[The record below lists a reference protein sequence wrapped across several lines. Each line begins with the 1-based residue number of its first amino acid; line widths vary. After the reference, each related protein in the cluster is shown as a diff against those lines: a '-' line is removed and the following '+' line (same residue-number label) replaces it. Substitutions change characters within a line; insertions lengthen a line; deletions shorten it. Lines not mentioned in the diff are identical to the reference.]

1 LAVRSV
7 VKEAAKPVRL
17 FSEVPV
23 FLTEADDLGSTRSQE
38 ALSPVMISAPF
49 NRLDYPSLRQSAYLN
64 QASLG
69 LISQPAVTA
78 MHTFID
84 NVARHGNLY
93 MSDSDEVAYFET
105 LRERA
110 SRLLHCDSS
119 RVAIVA
125 SASEIL
131 GQIPMLLQ
139 PKLKSTIL
147 AVSSDFPAITRPWL
161 RLAALRNHTVRFVD
175 DQPSCDLT
183 DTLIEAIDESTS
195 VVAVSSVQYATGTV
209 VDISRLRQSSV
220 QVGARLIVDATQA
233 AGATRVDA
241 AAWDADAVIT
251 SGYKWLGGHGGIAL
265 AVMSPLLL
273 EQIPPLPGWMG
284 ATDPFGFDAT
294 TLSLANDARRYTQ
307 STMSY
312 VSMAGLVV
320 AIEQLLSLGEAGIEA
335 HAQSLAAMLVSDVSK
350 YGWQPFRGVGD
361 PAGSPHIISLGH
373 PSESV
378 QATVER
384 LRTHNI
390 VCGTRGGR
398 IRISLAPYNDESDVN
413 AVSEALAGAGS

>member
-1 LAVRSV
+1 
-7 VKEAAKPVRL
+7 
-17 FSEVPV
+17 
-23 FLTEADDLGSTRSQE
+23 
-38 ALSPVMISAPF
+38 MISSPF
-49 NRLDYPSLRQSAYLN
+49 DRTDYPSLRQSVYLN

-69 LISQPAVTA
+69 LIGQPSVTA

-93 MSDSDEVAYFET
+93 MSDSDEVAYYET
-105 LRERA
+105 LRGRA

-131 GQIPMLLQ
+131 GQLPMLLQ
-139 PKLKSTIL
+139 PSPKSTIL

-161 RLAALRNHTVRFVD
+161 RLAALKDHTVRFVD
-175 DQPSCDLT
+175 DQPTRDLT

-195 VVAVSSVQYATGTV
+195 VVAVSSVQHATGTV
-209 VDISRLRQSSV
+209 VDISRLSKSAAG
-220 QVGARLIVDATQA
+220 VGARLVVDATQA

-241 AAWDADAVIT
+241 AAWDADAVVT

-265 AVMSPLLL
+265 AIMSPRLLQ
-273 EQIPPLPGWMG
+273 QIPPLPGWMG
-284 ATDPFGFDAT
+284 AVDPFGFDAT
-294 TLSLANDARRYTQ
+294 SVSLANDARRYTQ

-320 AIEQLLSLGEAGIEA
+320 AIEQLLSLGESRIEA
-335 HAQSLAAMLVSDVSK
+335 HARSLAAMLVSEASK
-350 YGWQPFRGVGD
+350 HGWQPFRSAGD
-361 PAGSPHIISLGH
+361 PAGSSHIISLGR
-373 PSESV
+373 PRDRV
-378 QATVER
+378 QAIVNR
-384 LRTHNI
+384 LRSQNI

-398 IRISLAPYNDESDVN
+398 IRISLAPYNDESDIN
-413 AVSEALAGAGS
+413 ALVEAFARARSG

>member
-1 LAVRSV
+1 
-7 VKEAAKPVRL
+7 
-17 FSEVPV
+17 
-23 FLTEADDLGSTRSQE
+23 
-38 ALSPVMISAPF
+38 MISPF
-49 NRLDYPSLRQSAYLN
+49 DRLDYPSLRQSVYLN

-84 NVARHGNLY
+84 NVARHGNIH
-93 MSDSDEVAYFET
+93 MSDSDEVTYCET

-131 GQIPMLLQ
+131 GQLPMLLQ
-139 PKLKSTIL
+139 PRPKSTIL

-161 RLAALRNHTVRFVD
+161 RLAAQKSHTVRFVD
-175 DQPSCDLT
+175 DQPTCDLT
-183 DTLIEAIDESTS
+183 DTLIEAIDETTS

-209 VDISRLRQSSV
+209 VDISRLRQSTV

-233 AGATRVDA
+233 AGAMRVGA
-241 AAWDADAVIT
+241 AAWDADAVVT
-251 SGYKWLGGHGGIAL
+251 SGYKWLGGHGGVAL

-284 ATDPFGFDAT
+284 APDPFGFDAT
-294 TLSLANDARRYTQ
+294 SVSLANDARRYTQ

-320 AIEQLLSLGEAGIEA
+320 AIEQLLSLGEARIEA
-335 HAQSLAAMLVSDVSK
+335 HARTLATMLVSEASK
-350 YGWQPFRGVGD
+350 YGWQPFRNVGD
-361 PAGSPHIISLGH
+361 PAWSPHILSLGR
-373 PSESV
+373 PRESL

-384 LRTHNI
+384 LRSHNI

-413 AVSEALAGAGS
+413 ALIEAFAGAGS

>member
-1 LAVRSV
+1 
-7 VKEAAKPVRL
+7 
-17 FSEVPV
+17 
-23 FLTEADDLGSTRSQE
+23 
-38 ALSPVMISAPF
+38 MISPPF

-69 LISQPAVTA
+69 LISQHAVTA
-78 MHTFID
+78 MHTFLD
-84 NVARHGNLY
+84 NVARHGNLH

-131 GQIPMLLQ
+131 GQLPMLLQ
-139 PKLKSTIL
+139 PRPKSTIL

-161 RLAALRNHTVRFVD
+161 RLAALGNHTVRFVD

-209 VDISRLRQSSV
+209 VDISRLRQSTV

-233 AGATRVDA
+233 AGATWVDA
-241 AAWDADAVIT
+241 VAWDADAVVT

-294 TLSLANDARRYTQ
+294 SLSLANDARRYTQ

-320 AIEQLLSLGEAGIEA
+320 AIELLLSLGEARIEA
-335 HAQSLAAMLVSDVSK
+335 HARSLAAMLVSGVSRS
-350 YGWQPFRGVGD
+350 GWQPFRGVGD

-390 VCGTRGGR
+390 VCGTRSGR

>member
-1 LAVRSV
+1 
-7 VKEAAKPVRL
+7 
-17 FSEVPV
+17 
-23 FLTEADDLGSTRSQE
+23 
-38 ALSPVMISAPF
+38 MISPPF
-49 NRLDYPSLRQSAYLN
+49 DRLDYPSLRQSAYLN

-69 LISQPAVTA
+69 LIGQPAVTA

-93 MSDSDEVAYFET
+93 MSDSDEVAYCET

-131 GQIPMLLQ
+131 GQLPMLLQ
-139 PKLKSTIL
+139 PRLKSTIL

-175 DQPSCDLT
+175 DQPTCDLT
-183 DTLIEAIDESTS
+183 ETLIEAIDESTS

-209 VDISRLRQSSV
+209 VDISRLRQSTI

-233 AGATRVDA
+233 AGATPVDA
-241 AAWDADAVIT
+241 AAWDADAVVT

-294 TLSLANDARRYTQ
+294 SVSLANDARRYTQ

-312 VSMAGLVV
+312 VSMVGLVV
-320 AIEQLLSLGEAGIEA
+320 AIEQLLSLGEARVEA
-335 HAQSLAAMLVSDVSK
+335 HARSLAAMLVGEASK
-350 YGWQPFRGVGD
+350 YGWQPFRSVGD
-361 PAGSPHIISLGH
+361 PAGSRHIISLGR
-373 PSESV
+373 PRESV
-378 QATVER
+378 QAIVER
-384 LRTHNI
+384 LRSHNI
-390 VCGTRGGR
+390 VCSTRGGR
-398 IRISLAPYNDESDVN
+398 IRISLAPYNDESDV
-413 AVSEALAGAGS
+413 STLIEALAGAGSGFRVGLTG